1 MISRRWSLLG
11 VSAILAVGAC
21 LPGCTTG
28 YVVRAGWYQAEMLAA
43 REPIDEVL
51 ERGELSAGQ
60 EQRLRLV
67 PSLKRY
73 GQGIGLAATDNY
85 DSLAVGWDRTVWNV
99 SAAQALSFENETWW
113 FPVVGRVPYLGYFV
127 EDEARA
133 EGARLASR
141 GLDVSIRTAGA
152 YSTLGWF
159 RDPVLPNML
168 RWSDSQLAETV
179 FHELAH
185 ATLWVPGS
193 VAFNESFASFVGD
206 TAARAWLA
214 DTYGAASVEVARW
227 DREQRD
233 SRRFTEILH
242 GLYRDLD
249 VMYRD
254 PSLDDAA
261 RLARKQALYAE
272 LPGRVEAS
280 DIEDRASWLAWVARG
295 TWNNARLAQFKTYAS
310 HEEDFAAVYD
320 GAGRD
325 LGRFMS
331 DVRALTRGA
340 DDPFA
345 ALHASATRSPRATS
359 SAPTSA
365 AGGD

>member
-1 MISRRWSLLG
+1 MSLALV
-11 VSAILAVGAC
+11 VSAS

-51 ERGELSAGQ
+51 ARGGLSAGQ

-73 GQGIGLAATDNY
+73 GHSIGLAATDNY
-85 DSLAVGWDRTVWNV
+85 DTLAVGWDRTVWNV
-99 SAAQALSFENETWW
+99 SAAQPLSFENETWW

-127 EDEARA
+127 EDEART
-133 EGARLASR
+133 EGARLAAR

-159 RDPVLPNML
+159 RDPVLPHML

-206 TAARAWLA
+206 SAARSWLVA
-214 DTYGAASVEVARW
+214 TYGQSSAELERW
-227 DREQRD
+227 EREQRD
-233 SRRFTEILH
+233 ARRFTDILH

-249 VMYRD
+249 TMYRD
-254 PSLDDAA
+254 PTLDAA
-261 RLARKQALYAE
+261 TRLARKEALYAE
-272 LPGRVEAS
+272 LPRRVEGSA
-280 DIEDRASWLAWVARG
+280 IEDRASWLAWVARG
-295 TWNNARLAQFKTYAS
+295 NWNNARLAQFKTYAS
-310 HEEDFAAVYD
+310 HEEDFAAVYA
-320 GAGRD
+320 GAGD
-325 LGRFMS
+325 DIGRFIAA
-331 DVRALTRGA
+331 VREATRGA
-340 DDPFA
+340 DDPFV
-345 ALHASATRSPRATS
+345 ALHAAAERAATASTP
-359 SAPTSA
+359 
-365 AGGD
+365 

>member
-11 VSAILAVGAC
+11 VLLPLAWSAA

-28 YVVRAGWYQAEMLAA
+28 YVVRAGWYQAEMLAR

-51 ERGELSAGQ
+51 ARGGLSAGQ

-67 PSLKRY
+67 PSLKSY
-73 GQGIGLAATDNY
+73 GRGIGLSATDNY
-85 DSLAVGWDRTVWNV
+85 DSLAVGWERTVWNV
-99 SAAQALSFENETWW
+99 SAAQPLSFENETWW

-127 EDEARA
+127 EADARA
-133 EGARLASR
+133 EGARLSSR

-159 RDPVLPNML
+159 RDPILPHML

-206 TAARAWLA
+206 TAARAWLV
-214 DTYGAASVEVARW
+214 DTYGASSTEVARW

-242 GLYRDLD
+242 GLYGDLD
-249 VMYRD
+249 AVYRD
-254 PSLDDAA
+254 PSLDEAA
-261 RLARKQALYAE
+261 RRARKSELYGTLAA
-272 LPGRVEAS
+272 RVEAS
-280 DIEDRASWLAWVARG
+280 PIEDRATWLSWVARG
-295 TWNNARLAQFKTYAS
+295 TWNNARLAQFRTYAS
-310 HEEDFAAVYD
+310 HEDDFAALHASV
-320 GAGRD
+320 GGD
-325 LGRFMS
+325 LGRFIAA
-331 DVRALTRGA
+331 VRETTRGA
-340 DDPFA
+340 DDPFEALRA
-345 ALHASATRSPRATS
+345 ATVRGAAAPSP
-359 SAPTSA
+359 
-365 AGGD
+365 